1 MTKIF
6 TLIRNLCIRQ
16 RRVGDDTRRL
26 PSLIKAMKELVPRSV
41 MKEVLASS
49 NDRRQ
54 WGVLAA
60 AWVGVSEREFMNA
73 AARELHMPFQD
84 GVAVPDLTVFGER
97 ARLILQTLRRVGATV
112 LLDSDKIVGFV
123 VTDPAEIR
131 GTELF
136 DGTQTIAMASWTEI
150 SKSLDLSE
158 KMIAEVEV
166 NADRGEVLRRREL
179 CERVLNVV
187 VTEAFQHGATSVE
200 LLSTEGK
207 GRYQFTTL
215 TGQTAIGAIQPI
227 ALEQVLLHVNSLQGD
242 VFSHPTAGRVLV
254 RSLGSAST
262 VRLSWKMGED
272 AKASPRAIEWMEQV
286 EGNSPSREFLSVP
299 GSGASVS
306 AAGEIAIS
314 VLVVDDNPMFSRIL
328 QRMLKRERCEVSF
341 AENGEEALQ
350 ALMQLTS
357 FLPRVIICD
366 LHMPRMNGKEFVS
379 RVRSD
384 PRLSRIPIVMLTS
397 DDGVD
402 VEVTALE
409 IGANAVVSKTK
420 DPRVLCAQVMRLAKP
435 GGLQEAA

>member
-1 MTKIF
+1 
-6 TLIRNLCIRQ
+6 
-16 RRVGDDTRRL
+16 
-26 PSLIKAMKELVPRSV
+26 
-41 MKEVLASS
+41 
-49 NDRRQ
+49 
-54 WGVLAA
+54 
-60 AWVGVSEREFMNA
+60 
-73 AARELHMPFQD
+73 
-84 GVAVPDLTVFGER
+84 
-97 ARLILQTLRRVGATV
+97 
-112 LLDSDKIVGFV
+112 
-123 VTDPAEIR
+123 
-131 GTELF
+131 
-136 DGTQTIAMASWTEI
+136 
-150 SKSLDLSE
+150 
-158 KMIAEVEV
+158 
-166 NADRGEVLRRREL
+166 
-179 CERVLNVV
+179 
-187 VTEAFQHGATSVE
+187 
-200 LLSTEGK
+200 
-207 GRYQFTTL
+207 
-215 TGQTAIGAIQPI
+215 
-227 ALEQVLLHVNSLQGD
+227 
-242 VFSHPTAGRVLV
+242 
-254 RSLGSAST
+254 
-262 VRLSWKMGED
+262 
-272 AKASPRAIEWMEQV
+272 MEQV